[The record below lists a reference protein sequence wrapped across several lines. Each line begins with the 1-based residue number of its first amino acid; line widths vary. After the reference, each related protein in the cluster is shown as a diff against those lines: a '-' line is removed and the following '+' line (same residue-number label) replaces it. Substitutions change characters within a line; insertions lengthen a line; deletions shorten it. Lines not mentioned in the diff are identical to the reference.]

1 VINDPYELLGVAPD
15 ADEAE
20 IRRRYL
26 ELVREFSPERAPER
40 FAAIR
45 AAYDEVRDP
54 LKRLKAELF
63 SVGSHDSID
72 AFLTDLRARL
82 RDARIPMETLL
93 KLAETS

>member
-1 VINDPYELLGVAPD
+1 MNDPYELLGVAQD
-15 ADEAE
+15 AGQDE

-54 LKRLKAELF
+54 LKSLQNQLF
-63 SVGSHDSID
+63 SLKTNDSID
-72 AFLTDLRARL
+72 AIRNDLRGRL
-82 RDARIPMETLL
+82 REAKIPMETLL

>member
-1 VINDPYELLGVAPD
+1 MSDPHEILGVAPD
-15 ADEAE
+15 ADQDE

-54 LKRLKAELF
+54 LKSLEAQLF
-63 SVGSHDSID
+63 AYKSNDSID
-72 AFLTDLRARL
+72 AIRDDLHRRL
-82 RDARIPMETLL
+82 REARVPMETLL
-93 KLAETS
+93 KLAETL